1 MDCIIQQ
8 IKDLVGIVDNNQ
20 NLRIMDTNNKIV
32 GGNGLG
38 LIIIFFL
45 FLTIILS
52 ASYMGVFKGFEPY
65 QQLIAAMLSVAAT
78 GVITAL
84 LLIFQRKQQEELN
97 EKQRIFETEQKEKE
111 KKRLLETKIFEE
123 RLRIYQEF
131 LRKLCDVVKDQ
142 KITPEEEIELQFQV
156 SYIAMHT
163 SSKTI
168 SSISEQVSDIVVNL
182 KQSNPDAN
190 NMLMQLFSIADNFY
204 EELYKEKNVF
214 DPDDRDNTIE
224 NFRAIL
230 VPHTMVADY
239 EKDQKDRIIQSLK
252 DEENKSGKLD
262 IKDRSKLLRAMI
274 SKNGAIQ
281 STNGA
286 ILVYKY
292 FTARVDGAYT
302 DSKDSILIFLMP
314 DEKDERYKILVFTRQ
329 REEAITKEI
338 IKSIWPNE
346 DFHPWDSEKSRHI
359 HETISFK
366 ESNVEIKNKM
376 EKVLQE
382 VKEYRNKKYPLK

>member
-1 MDCIIQQ
+1 
-8 IKDLVGIVDNNQ
+8 
-20 NLRIMDTNNKIV
+20 MDTNNKIV
-32 GGNGLG
+32 GRYGLG
-38 LIIIFFL
+38 LIIIFIL

-274 SKNGAIQ
+274 SKNGAMQ

-346 DFHPWDSEKSRHI
+346 DFHPWDSDKSRHI